1 MKRLKYLLL
10 IPFAFIATRLHGDII
25 VIEPQPAD
33 ICVKLTNLNEFPDIA
48 VIGLSDCFALSK
60 SNKAYRIKSNSCLKV
75 YKPCPLSLYVI
86 KLDYLKQ
93 NDLDKINW
101 DKDKNVQ
108 KLNLTVKAK
117 SFNTYD
123 FSSVE
128 IDFNLA
134 SKNGTIFY
142 LYKTKMTYKY
152 ENERPDSVQYF
163 KNDVVDPLKPIS
175 VSIEH
180 GPR

>member
-1 MKRLKYLLL
+1 M
-10 IPFAFIATRLHGDII
+10 
-25 VIEPQPAD
+25 
-33 ICVKLTNLNEFPDIA
+33 
-48 VIGLSDCFALSK
+48 
-60 SNKAYRIKSNSCLKV
+60 
-75 YKPCPLSLYVI
+75 SLYVI

-117 SFNTYD
+117 SFNTYE